1 MKVDNKV
8 AIVTGAGGGMG
19 KVVVEQFLE
28 QGAKVAGIDIQVDG
42 LAELKAQYPGQLLV
56 IEGNLT
62 DEKSVEDAVKK
73 TADLFGQVDVLA
85 NVAGIAQAATDIEK
99 VSLRDWERIMA
110 INSTAVF
117 LTSRAVVPY
126 MKKQKCG
133 SIINIASV
141 SVDRPRPG
149 LNAYV
154 ASKGATISLTKAL
167 AIELAPY
174 NIRVNAINPG
184 PADTKMLGEFTAAGS
199 DEDDTKENT
208 FRKSVPLGDL
218 ITPEA
223 IANCVLYLSSD
234 LAKMMTGS
242 VVNVDGGRG
251 I

>member
-1 MKVDNKV
+1 MKVDTKV

-42 LAELKAQYPGQLLV
+42 LAELEAQYPNQLLV
-56 IEGNLT
+56 IQGNLT
-62 DEKSVEDAVKK
+62 DEQNVEDAVKK
-73 TADLFGQVDVLA
+73 TVDTFGQVDILA

-99 VSLRDWERIMA
+99 VSLKDWERIMS

-126 MKKQKCG
+126 MKKQNNG

-149 LNAYV
+149 LNAYI

-199 DEDDTKENT
+199 DEGMAKENI
-208 FRKSVPLGDL
+208 FRKSVPLGEL

>member
-1 MKVDNKV
+1 MKLDNKV
-8 AIVTGAGGGMG
+8 VIVTGAGGGMG
-19 KVVVEQFLE
+19 KVVVEQFLG

-42 LAELKAQYPGQLLV
+42 LAELEAQYPEHLLV
-56 IEGNLT
+56 IKGNLI
-62 DEKSVEDAVKK
+62 DEQSVEDAVKK
-73 TADLFGQVDVLA
+73 TAELFGYVDVLA
-85 NVAGIAQAATDIEK
+85 NVAGIAQAATAIEK
-99 VSLRDWERIMA
+99 VSLKDWERIMA

-126 MKKQKCG
+126 MKKQNSG

-199 DEDDTKENT
+199 DESDTKENI

>member
-1 MKVDNKV
+1 MEVDNKV

-42 LAELKAQYPGQLLV
+42 LAELKAQYPEQLLV

-62 DEKSVEDAVKK
+62 DEQSVEDAVKK

-184 PADTKMLGEFTAAGS
+184 PADTKMLGEFTATGS

>member
-1 MKVDNKV
+1 MNLETKV
-8 AIVTGAGGGMG
+8 AIITGAGGGMG
-19 KVVVEQFLE
+19 KVVVEQFLTH
-28 QGAKVAGIDIQVDG
+28 GTKVAAIDLDLDG
-42 LAELKAQYPGQLLV
+42 LNELKTQYPEQLLV
-56 IEGNLT
+56 IQGDLT
-62 DEKSVEDAVKK
+62 DEQSVEDAVKK
-73 TADLFGQVDVLA
+73 TAETFGQIDVLA

-99 VSLRDWERIMA
+99 VSLKDWERIMA

-117 LTSRAVVPY
+117 LTSRAAVPY
-126 MKKQKCG
+126 MKQQKSG

-184 PADTKMLGEFTAAGS
+184 PADTKMLGEFTASGS
-199 DEDDTKENT
+199 DEGETKERI
-208 FRKSVPLGDL
+208 FRKSVPLGEL

>member
-42 LAELKAQYPGQLLV
+42 LSELEARYPGQLLV
-56 IEGNLT
+56 IKGNLT
-62 DEKSVEDAVKK
+62 DEQSVEDAVKK
-73 TADLFGQVDVLA
+73 TAELFGQVDVLA

-99 VSLRDWERIMA
+99 VSLKDWERIMS

-126 MKKQKCG
+126 MKQQNSG

-199 DEDDTKENT
+199 DEGEAKENI

>member
-1 MKVDNKV
+1 MAVDNKV
-8 AIVTGAGGGMG
+8 AIVTGASGGMG
-19 KVVVEQFLE
+19 KEVVERFLK
-28 QGAKVAGIDIQVDG
+28 QGSKVAAIDLHVDG
-42 LAELKAQYPGQLLV
+42 LQELEAQYPEQLLV
-56 IEGNLT
+56 LQGNLT
-62 DEKSVEDAVKK
+62 EEQSVAAAIQK
-73 TADLFGQVDVLA
+73 TADKFGRIDVLA
-85 NVAGIAQAATDIEK
+85 NVAGIAQAATDIENVTLK
-99 VSLRDWERIMA
+99 DWERIMA

-117 LTSRAVVPY
+117 LTSRAVVPH
-126 MKKQKCG
+126 MKKQNCG

-184 PADTKMLGEFTAAGS
+184 PADTKMLGEFTASGV
-199 DEDDTKENT
+199 DEGETKENI
-208 FRKSVPLGDL
+208 FRKSVPLGEL
-218 ITPEA
+218 ITPDA

-242 VVNVDGGRG
+242 IVNVDGGRG

>member
-28 QGAKVAGIDIQVDG
+28 HGAKVAGVDIQVDG
-42 LAELKAQYPGQLLV
+42 LTELETQYPDQLLV
-56 IEGNLT
+56 IQGNLT
-62 DEKSVEDAVKK
+62 DEQNVEGAIKK
-73 TADLFGQVDVLA
+73 TIDTFGQIDVLA

-99 VSLRDWERIMA
+99 VSLKDWERIMS

-126 MKKQKCG
+126 MKKQNDG

-149 LNAYV
+149 LNAYI

-199 DEDDTKENT
+199 DEGAAKENI
-208 FRKSVPLGDL
+208 FRKSVPLGEL

>member
-1 MKVDNKV
+1 MELAKKV

-28 QGAKVAGIDIQVDG
+28 QGASVGAIDLHIDG
-42 LAELKAQYPGQLLV
+42 LEKLAAKYPQQLVV
-56 IEGNLT
+56 IQCNLT
-62 DEKSVEDAVKK
+62 DEKSVEHAIKK
-73 TADLFGQVDVLA
+73 TAENLGRIDILA
-85 NVAGIAQAATDIEK
+85 NVAGIAQAATDIEH
-99 VSLRDWERIMA
+99 VSLGDWERIMA

-126 MKKQKCG
+126 MKQQKSG

-167 AIELAPY
+167 AIELAPH

-184 PADTKMLGEFTAAGS
+184 PADTKMLGEFTASGS
-199 DEDDTKENT
+199 DEGDTKENI
-208 FRKSVPLGDL
+208 FRKSVPLGEL

>member
-1 MKVDNKV
+1 MEYGQKV
-8 AIVTGAGGGMG
+8 AIVTGASGGMG
-19 KVVVEQFLE
+19 KEVVEQFLK
-28 QGAKVAGIDIQVDG
+28 QGSKVGAIDLHIDNLHDLQR
-42 LAELKAQYPGQLLV
+42 QYPDQLLV
-56 IEGNLT
+56 LKGNLT
-62 DEKSVEDAVKK
+62 EEQSVEDAIKK
-73 TADLFGQVDVLA
+73 TADKFGRIDVLA
-85 NVAGIAQAATDIEK
+85 NVAGIAQAATDIEN
-99 VSLRDWERIMA
+99 VSLKDWERIMA

-117 LTSRAVVPY
+117 LTSRAAVPY
-126 MKKQKCG
+126 MKLQNSG

-184 PADTKMLGEFTAAGS
+184 PADTKMLGEFTASGGN
-199 DEDDTKENT
+199 EGETKEQV
-208 FRKSVPLGDL
+208 FRKSVPLGEL

-223 IANCVLYLSSD
+223 IANCILYLSSD
-234 LAKMMTGS
+234 LAEMMTGS

>member
-1 MKVDNKV
+1 MNLDNKV

-19 KVVVEQFLE
+19 KVVVEQFLA

-42 LAELKAQYPGQLLV
+42 LAELETQYPGQLLV

-62 DEKSVEDAVKK
+62 DEQSVENAVKK

-85 NVAGIAQAATDIEK
+85 NVAGIAQAATDIEN
-99 VSLRDWERIMA
+99 VSLKDWERIMS

-126 MKKQKCG
+126 MKQQNSG

-199 DEDDTKENT
+199 DEGEAKENI

>member
-1 MKVDNKV
+1 MNIDTKV

-19 KVVVEQFLE
+19 KVVVEQFLA
-28 QGAKVAGIDIQVDG
+28 QGAKVAAIDLHVGG
-42 LAELKAQYPGQLLV
+42 LAELEVQYPERLLV
-56 IEGNLT
+56 IQGNLT
-62 DEKSVEDAVKK
+62 DEQSVEAAIKR
-73 TADLFGQVDVLA
+73 TAEKFGQIDVLA

-99 VSLRDWERIMA
+99 VSLKDWERIMA

-117 LTSRAVVPY
+117 LTSRAAVPY
-126 MKKQKCG
+126 MKQQNSG
-133 SIINIASV
+133 TIINVASV

-199 DEDDTKENT
+199 DEGETKENT
-208 FRKSVPLGDL
+208 FRKSVPLGEL